1 MLVDKGWMG
10 MKLVLLFGPQAVGK
24 MTVGQELAKIT
35 ELKLF
40 HNHMTI
46 DLVSNFFDYSTKR
59 GQGLV
64 NSFRQQIFEEVAKS
78 DLEGLIFTFVW
89 RFDKEL
95 DWDYVENVVG
105 IFEAE
110 GAEVYHVELEADLEE
125 RLERNVTPNRLEHKP
140 FKRNLEWSRN
150 DVITTAENYRLNS
163 RPGELQV
170 GNYLRI
176 DTMNVDAQQA
186 ALQIKTHFKL

>member
-1 MLVDKGWMG
+1 

-46 DLVSNFFDYSTKR
+46 DLVSHFFDYGTKR
-59 GQGLV
+59 GQDLV
-64 NSFRQQIFEEVAKS
+64 NSFRHQIFEEVAKS

-95 DWDYVENVVG
+95 DWNYVKNVVG
-105 IFEAE
+105 IFEAQ
-110 GAEVYHVELEADLEE
+110 GADIYYVELEADFEE
-125 RLERNVTPNRLEHKP
+125 RLARNVTPNRLEHKP

-150 DVITTAENYRLNS
+150 DVITTAEKFRLNS
-163 RPGELQV
+163 LPGELSFL
-170 GNYLRI
+170 NYLRL
-176 DTMNVDAQQA
+176 DTMNKSAEA
-186 ALQIKTHFKL
+186 TAHEIKKCFQF

>member
-1 MLVDKGWMG
+1 MSGDVE

-46 DLVSNFFDYSTKR
+46 DLVSHFFDYSTKK
-59 GQGLV
+59 GQDLV
-64 NSFRQQIFEEVAKS
+64 NSFRNQIFEEVAKS

-89 RFDKEL
+89 RFDKQL
-95 DWDYVENVVG
+95 DWDYVQNVVDT
-105 IFEAE
+105 FEAE
-110 GAEVYHVELEADLEE
+110 NAEIYYVELEADLEE
-125 RLERNVTPNRLEHKP
+125 RLARNSTPNRLEHKP

-150 DVITTAENYRLNS
+150 DVITTAERFRLNS
-163 RPGELQV
+163 LPDEISFS
-170 GNYLRI
+170 NYLRL
-176 DTMNVDAQQA
+176 DTMTKTAEETA
-186 ALQIKTHFKL
+186 REIKKYFQF